1 MQINTNLF
9 SLNAQRNTAR
19 SGEDMLVSMQRLSSG
34 LRINSA
40 RDDAAGLAI
49 SSRMTASI
57 NGLRRAGQNIN
68 DGISLLQV
76 ADGAA
81 GQLTANFQRMREL
94 AVQAANDTNS
104 RIDRAAIQLEADALA
119 ASNADIVDGARFNN
133 LKLLDGSFAQQMQV
147 GARAGD
153 TIQLVLPAA
162 LVQQGYT
169 QAIVNMAPQQASAV
183 GGPVLAALKSGDLS
197 INNTSIGASVAGAL
211 PSQGAKS
218 AYAVAA
224 AINAAGVG
232 GISAGATTTVEA
244 AVGALGPLPGA
255 SLAINGVDVG
265 AISGATLAARVASAA
280 AAINAVAG
288 STGVSAGITDDK
300 LTLTAADGR
309 DILLSESLTGAVDS
323 LGLKLGT
330 HTGAV
335 TVTEAARP
343 GTHTMRIAGANPGA
357 AGLGA
362 GKFTSVIVGP
372 NDFQPRQVYSQG
384 EPPLDLSTASGAS
397 DALEYLDAK
406 IEQVSAIRTLLGANS
421 NRLASAAGNAENT
434 ANNLSAARSRI
445 LDTDYAAETAQLTR
459 TRILQQAG
467 LSVLAQAN
475 TLPQQ
480 ALMLLR

>member
-81 GQLTANFQRMREL
+81 SQLTANFQRMREL

-183 GGPVLAALKSGDLS
+183 SGPVLAALKAGDLS
-197 INNTSIGASVAGAL
+197 INNTSIGASVPGAL

-218 AYAVAA
+218 AFAVAA
-224 AINAAGVG
+224 AINAAGVSG
-232 GISAGATTTVEA
+232 VSASATTTVEA
-244 AVGALGPLPGA
+244 AVGALGPLPDG
-255 SLAINGVDVG
+255 SLAIT
-265 AISGATLAARVASAA
+265 ASISGRSAAPRWRRGSPAPPPPSTRSPAAPASAPA
-280 AAINAVAG
+280 
-288 STGVSAGITDDK
+288 ST
-300 LTLTAADGR
+300 
-309 DILLSESLTGAVDS
+309 
-323 LGLKLGT
+323 
-330 HTGAV
+330 
-335 TVTEAARP
+335 
-343 GTHTMRIAGANPGA
+343 
-357 AGLGA
+357 
-362 GKFTSVIVGP
+362 
-372 NDFQPRQVYSQG
+372 
-384 EPPLDLSTASGAS
+384 TAS
-397 DALEYLDAK
+397 
-406 IEQVSAIRTLLGANS
+406 
-421 NRLASAAGNAENT
+421 
-434 ANNLSAARSRI
+434 
-445 LDTDYAAETAQLTR
+445 
-459 TRILQQAG
+459 
-467 LSVLAQAN
+467 
-475 TLPQQ
+475 
-480 ALMLLR
+480 